1 MTVQVCHP
9 ERQRRI
15 FMIIMSEISANDL
28 LKKVRKIEIKTRALS
43 HQIFAGEYHSAFKGR
58 GMAFSE
64 VREYQYGDDVRNMDW
79 NVTARMRSPYVKVFE
94 EEREL
99 TVVLLVDVSRSR
111 LFGTVGTSR
120 KDMLA
125 EIAAVL
131 SFSAIINNDKVGA
144 LFFSEKVEKFIPPKK
159 GRSHLLHIIKEIIEF
174 EPTTD
179 GTDISE
185 ALRYLTNA
193 IKKKCTAFLLSDML
207 DVNKDGSPRYEEAL
221 KVAVN
226 RHDLSVIEVYDPRE
240 RNIPNVGLIH
250 IKDSETGKAA
260 WVNTSDRKM
269 RLAYEEWF
277 RNVEQ
282 TSSRLFMKYN
292 VDKVSIALDDDYVK
306 GLMTLFKNR

>member
-1 MTVQVCHP
+1 MDN
-9 ERQRRI
+9 E
-15 FMIIMSEISANDL
+15 L
-28 LKKVRKIEIKTRALS
+28 LKKVRKIEIKTKSLS

-64 VREYQYGDDVRNMDW
+64 VREYQFGDDVRNMDW
-79 NVTARMRSPYVKVFE
+79 NVTARLRAPYVKVFE

-99 TVVLLVDVSRSR
+99 TVVLLVDVSSSGI
-111 LFGTVGTSR
+111 FGTTSKTKR
-120 KDMLA
+120 ELLA

-131 SFSAIINNDKVGA
+131 SFSASANNDKVGA
-144 LFFSEKVEKFIPPKK
+144 LFFSSKVEKFIPPKK
-159 GRSHLLHIIKEIIEF
+159 GRSHLLRIIRELLEF
-174 EPTTD
+174 QPQTK

-185 ALRYLTNA
+185 ALRFLTNA
-193 IKKKCTAFLLSDML
+193 IKRKCTAFLLSDLM
-207 DVNKDGSPRYEEAL
+207 DVNSESKPNYEEAL

-240 RNIPNVGLIH
+240 RSIPDVGLIH

-292 VDKVSIALDDDYVK
+292 VDKVSIAVDDDYVK

>member
-1 MTVQVCHP
+1 
-9 ERQRRI
+9 
-15 FMIIMSEISANDL
+15 MIMNTELSANDL
-28 LKKVRKIEIKTRALS
+28 LKKVRKIEIRTRALS

-111 LFGTVGTSR
+111 LFGTVGSSR
-120 KDMLA
+120 KDMIA

-144 LFFSEKVEKFIPPKK
+144 LFFSDKVEKFIPPKK
-159 GRSHLLHIIKEIIEF
+159 GRSHLLHIIREIIEF
-174 EPTTD
+174 EPSSD

-193 IKKKCTAFLLSDML
+193 IKKKCTAFLLSDMI
-207 DVNKDGSPRYEEAL
+207 DVNQDGSPRYEEAL

-240 RNIPNVGLIH
+240 RSIPDVGLVH

-277 RNVEQ
+277 RNMEQ
-282 TSSRLFMKYN
+282 TSSKLFMKYN
-292 VDKVSIALDDDYVK
+292 VDKVSIALDEDYVK

>member
-1 MTVQVCHP
+1 M
-9 ERQRRI
+9 ES
-15 FMIIMSEISANDL
+15 MSANDL

-79 NVTARMRSPYVKVFE
+79 NVTARLRAPYVKVFE

-99 TVVLLVDVSRSR
+99 TVFLLIDASRSR
-111 LFGTVGTSR
+111 LFGTSGQIKR
-120 KDMLA
+120 DLIA

-131 SFSAIINNDKVGA
+131 SFSAILNNDKVGA

-159 GRSHLLHIIKEIIEF
+159 GRSHLLHIIREIIEF
-174 EPTTD
+174 QPSSD

-193 IKKKCTAFLLSDML
+193 IKKRCTAFLLSDML
-207 DVNKDGSPRYEEAL
+207 DVDEDGHPNYEDAL

-240 RNIPNVGLIH
+240 RTIPDVGLVH
-250 IKDSETGKAA
+250 VKDSETGRCA
-260 WVNTSDRKM
+260 WVNTSSKKM
-269 RLAYEEWF
+269 RRAYSEWF
-277 RNVEQ
+277 AAVAG
-282 TSSRLFMKYN
+282 TASRLFMKYN
-292 VDKVSIALDDDYVK
+292 IDNVSISTDEDYVK
-306 GLMTLFKNR
+306 SLMAFFQRR